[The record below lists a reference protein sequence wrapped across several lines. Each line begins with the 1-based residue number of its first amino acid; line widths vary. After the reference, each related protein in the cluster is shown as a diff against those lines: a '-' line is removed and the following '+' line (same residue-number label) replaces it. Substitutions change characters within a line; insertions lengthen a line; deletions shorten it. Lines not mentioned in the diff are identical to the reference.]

1 MWHLAHIQ
9 HLVSFSEKPW
19 ITLTICKHST
29 YSEIPIL
36 LWQYQG
42 LIIPE
47 QQQQSFQSSTSCPPP
62 MLLHAFLCYA
72 ANSSVYRSVCSSHS
86 VDLITFTKFLPA
98 CPPTQ
103 VPSLHNAIQ
112 KYHIFTSKFPSCT
125 PNMNRGSFLK
135 SQHHPLEFAIRIQFQ
150 HFIINST

>member
-1 MWHLAHIQ
+1 MAP
-9 HLVSFSEKPW
+9 SP
-19 ITLTICKHST
+19 HST
-29 YSEIPIL
+29 PGVIQWETMNNTDHLQAFYIQWDTNPLVAVPGIDHTWTAAAIL
-36 LWQYQG
+36 SIKHELPTAYV
-42 LIIPE
+42 
-47 QQQQSFQSSTSCPPP
+47 TSCIS
-62 MLLHAFLCYA
+62 LLCSKQFSLQI
-72 ANSSVYRSVCSSHS
+72 SVQFTFS
-86 VDLITFTKFLPA
+86 DLITFTKFLPA